1 MSLNIKLILIVAISA
16 TLFILTLVNI
26 SKQKE
31 ATQMPRVI
39 TLSNT
44 DTIYEQIEIL
54 KLKSDTIILKYE
66 TKINTYRSSTTTNK
80 VQLFADR
87 INRQ

>member
-16 TLFILTLVNI
+16 TLFITTLIHI

-31 ATQMPRVI
+31 ATQPPRVI

-44 DTIYEQIEIL
+44 DTIYQKIEKI
-54 KLKSDTIILKYE
+54 KFKSDTIKIKYE
-66 TKINTYRSSTTTNK
+66 TKTNNYRSSNTTNK
-80 VQLFADR
+80 IQLFADR

>member
-31 ATQMPRVI
+31 ATQPPRVI

-44 DTIYEQIEIL
+44 DTIYQKIEKI

-66 TKINTYRSSTTTNK
+66 TKINTYRNASTTNK
-80 VQLFADR
+80 ISLFADR
-87 INRQ
+87 INR

>member
-1 MSLNIKLILIVAISA
+1 MNLNIKLILIVAVSA
-16 TLFILTLVNI
+16 TLFLLTLLNI

-44 DTIYEQIEIL
+44 DTIYKQIEKIN
-54 KLKSDTIILKYE
+54 LKSVTIIKKYE
-66 TKINTYRSSTTTNK
+66 TKINNYRHSTTTNK

>member
-16 TLFILTLVNI
+16 TLFITTLIHI
-26 SKQKE
+26 SKEKE
-31 ATQMPRVI
+31 ALPPPRVI

-44 DTIYEQIEIL
+44 DTIYQKIEKI

-66 TKINTYRSSTTTNK
+66 IQINTYHNASTTNK
-80 VQLFADR
+80 ISLFADR

>member
-1 MSLNIKLILIVAISA
+1 MVAISA
-16 TLFILTLVNI
+16 TLFIMTLIHI
-26 SKQKE
+26 SKEKE
-31 ATQMPRVI
+31 ATQPPRVI

-44 DTIYEQIEIL
+44 DTIYQKIEKI
-54 KLKSDTIILKYE
+54 KLKSDTIKLKYE
-66 TKINTYRSSTTTNK
+66 TKINNYRTATTTNK

>member
-16 TLFILTLVNI
+16 TLFVLTLVNI

-31 ATQMPRVI
+31 ATQPPRVI

-44 DTIYEQIEIL
+44 DTIYQKIEIL
-54 KLKSDTIILKYE
+54 KLKSDTIKLKYE
-66 TKINTYRSSTTTNK
+66 TKTNNYRSSSTTNK
-80 VQLFADR
+80 IQLFADR
-87 INRQ
+87 INR

>member
-16 TLFILTLVNI
+16 TLFITTLIHI

-31 ATQMPRVI
+31 ATQPPRVI

-44 DTIYEQIEIL
+44 DTIYQKIEKI

-66 TKINTYRSSTTTNK
+66 TKTNTYRNASTTNK
-80 VQLFADR
+80 IQLFADR
-87 INRQ
+87 INR

>member
-16 TLFILTLVNI
+16 TLFITTLIHI
-26 SKQKE
+26 SKEKE
-31 ATQMPRVI
+31 ALPPPRVV

-44 DTIYEQIEIL
+44 DTIYKKIEKI

-66 TKINTYRSSTTTNK
+66 TKINTYRSATITNK
-80 VQLFADR
+80 ISLFADR
-87 INRQ
+87 INR

>member
-1 MSLNIKLILIVAISA
+1 MNLNIKLILIVAVSA
-16 TLFILTLVNI
+16 TLFLLTLLNI

-44 DTIYEQIEIL
+44 DTIYQKIEKI
-54 KLKSDTIILKYE
+54 KHKSDTIKIKYE
-66 TKINTYRSSTTTNK
+66 TKINTYRTANTTNK
-80 VQLFADR
+80 IQLFADR
-87 INRQ
+87 INR